1 MKRTKHKKY
10 DPLLPPETGAFKV
23 RGRPLIYNKEY
34 HCKLVYRLALLN
46 LSEPEMCIPMDISID
61 LFNNWKSTKPEFKMA
76 LFAGRE
82 QADAKV
88 ARALFRRAVGW
99 GTLEEEVVSRKLKD
113 KDGNERIE
121 TVTIPKR
128 KRYPPDVAAIALWLR
143 NRHPGKWHVNDPL
156 TQVQVP
162 VQVNMDLS
170 SLSLDDL
177 RTAQRLGVNVEQQNL
192 IEPSSGNGNGHLA
205 VNE

>member
-1 MKRTKHKKY
+1 MKRTRKKY
-10 DPLLPPETGAFKV
+10 DALLPPETGAFATKDRSV
-23 RGRPLIYNKEY
+23 IYNKEY

-46 LSEPEMCIPMDISID
+46 LSEPEMCIPMDISLD
-61 LFNNWKSTKPEFKMA
+61 TFNSWKAMKSEFKMA
-76 LFAGRE
+76 LLAGRD

-113 KDGNERIE
+113 PDGNERIE
-121 TVTIPKR
+121 TVVVPKR
-128 KRYPPDVAAIALWLR
+128 KKYPPDVAAIALWLR
-143 NRHPGKWHVNDPL
+143 NRHPNKWHVNDQL
-156 TQVQVP
+156 TQVQIP

-170 SLSLDDL
+170 TLSLDDL
-177 RTAQRLGVNVEQQNL
+177 RTAQRLGVSVEQQNAVQ
-192 IEPSSGNGNGHLA
+192 ISGNGNGDGKLV